1 MYNIKVYYIYKTLE
15 RVGEYIMTVK
25 IIFFIITLIITT
37 IAIYSDKLIN
47 LKRGVVLFILSIIV
61 PYGVGIAVKT
71 LDLQIDRDS
80 FMIIICVTMTIWV
93 VLSILGI
100 PYGMYML
107 FSGQVR
113 FHKKYNTQNEHVG
126 RNLEELGNKENLKKA
141 HKVIKIIGILV
152 SYLMLYGIWFNMR

>member
-1 MYNIKVYYIYKTLE
+1 MA
-15 RVGEYIMTVK
+15 VK

-47 LKRGVVLFILSIIV
+47 LKRGVVLFILSIVV

-71 LDLQIDRDS
+71 LDLHIERDS
-80 FMIIICVTMTIWV
+80 FMIIIAVTMTIWV
-93 VLSILGI
+93 VLGILGI

-107 FSGQVR
+107 FTGQVR

-126 RNLEELGNKENLKKA
+126 ENLEELGSKENLNKA
-141 HKVIKIIGILV
+141 HKIIKIMGILV
-152 SYLMLYGIWFNMR
+152 SYLMLYGIWFDMH